1 MKNELIYQVE
11 EYVQDTFAKGER
23 NNNLLIGHDYK
34 HVSRVRN
41 WALQI
46 AHGEG
51 YTDILSVELAA
62 LLHDIALPYFQKQK
76 KRSEH
81 GGIGAEIAIKYLSE
95 KSNLSEKQINSITT
109 AIKYHGASPSTV
121 RAVLENDDNGGM
133 LLKIVRDADMI
144 DAVGAIGLM
153 RAFTSKAS
161 LPEYDPLNIKGET
174 WGLSS
179 KQFDER
185 FAKKLGIGNYL
196 LDQIN
201 FQISYYDNLHTKT
214 ARNLATP
221 LVDFMKLFVFQLE
234 HEIVFQD
241 TNNT

>member
-1 MKNELIYQVE
+1 MQ
-11 EYVQDTFAKGER
+11 
-23 NNNLLIGHDYK
+23 
-34 HVSRVRN
+34 
-41 WALQI
+41 
-46 AHGEG
+46 
-51 YTDILSVELAA
+51 
-62 LLHDIALPYFQKQK
+62 
-76 KRSEH
+76 
-81 GGIGAEIAIKYLSE
+81 IAIKYLRE